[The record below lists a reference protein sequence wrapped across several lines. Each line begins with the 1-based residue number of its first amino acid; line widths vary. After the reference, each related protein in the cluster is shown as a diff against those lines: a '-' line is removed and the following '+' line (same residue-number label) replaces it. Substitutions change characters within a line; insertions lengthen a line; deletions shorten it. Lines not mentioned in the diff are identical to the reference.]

1 MHRGEI
7 MAYKNIDQWKNGMIK
22 YAKEKNMDLRDVQ
35 QRFILE
41 EFAEKISNSKYRD
54 SLIIKGGFVVSNLLG
69 FENRTTLDMDATVN
83 STVYSVEEINN
94 MIIDIIEEDIT
105 KSFFDYRIGD
115 IKEGQSDDGY
125 PGYSV
130 SILALKGKT
139 RLNLKIDI
147 SNNTLIYP
155 EAIEHTFISL
165 FSDKKINVCTY
176 AVENIIAEKIE
187 TTLDR
192 GIYNTRM
199 RDLFDVY
206 NLLTQKDI
214 SIDMNVLIDSFVNV
228 SKSRNTLNNIYDY
241 EELISELSESA
252 VFEEN
257 FNRFKKIKEIEDVSL
272 EDIFTVFKDVIE
284 KIDVNQFI
292 NSRSR

>member
-1 MHRGEI
+1 

-94 MIIDIIEEDIT
+94 MITDIIEEDIT
-105 KSFFDYRIGD
+105 KSFFNYRIGD

-155 EAIEHTFISL
+155 EAIEHTLTVYSVI
-165 FSDKKINVCTY
+165 KKNKCMY
-176 AVENIIAEKIE
+176 LCSWKYNCRKIE

-252 VFEEN
+252 VFKEN

>member
-1 MHRGEI
+1 

-83 STVYSVEEINN
+83 STVYSVDEINN
-94 MIIDIIEEDIT
+94 MITDIIEEDIT

-125 PGYSV
+125 PGYTV

>member
-1 MHRGEI
+1 

-94 MIIDIIEEDIT
+94 MITDIIEEDIT

-252 VFEEN
+252 VFKEN

-272 EDIFTVFKDVIE
+272 EDIFTVFKGVIE
-284 KIDVNQFI
+284 KIDVDQFI

>member
-1 MHRGEI
+1 

-94 MIIDIIEEDIT
+94 MITDIIEEDIT

-252 VFEEN
+252 VFKEN
-257 FNRFKKIKEIEDVSL
+257 FNTFKKIKEIEDVSL

>member
-1 MHRGEI
+1 

-94 MIIDIIEEDIT
+94 MITDIIEEDIT

-252 VFEEN
+252 VFKEN

-272 EDIFTVFKDVIE
+272 EDIFTVFKGVIE

>member
-94 MIIDIIEEDIT
+94 MITDIIEEDIT

-125 PGYSV
+125 PGYTV

-252 VFEEN
+252 VFKEN

-272 EDIFTVFKDVIE
+272 EDIFTVFKGVIE

>member
-94 MIIDIIEEDIT
+94 MITDIIEEDIT

-214 SIDMNVLIDSFVNV
+214 SIDINVLIDSFVNV

>member
-1 MHRGEI
+1 

-94 MIIDIIEEDIT
+94 MITDIIEEDIT

-187 TTLDR
+187 TTLAR

-252 VFEEN
+252 VFKEN

>member
-1 MHRGEI
+1 

-94 MIIDIIEEDIT
+94 MITDIIEEDIT

-252 VFEEN
+252 VFKEN

>member
-1 MHRGEI
+1 

-94 MIIDIIEEDIT
+94 MITDIIEEDIT

-252 VFEEN
+252 VFKEN

-272 EDIFTVFKDVIE
+272 KDIFTVFKGVIE

>member
-1 MHRGEI
+1 

-94 MIIDIIEEDIT
+94 MITDIIEEDIT

-115 IKEGQSDDGY
+115 IKDGQSDDGY
-125 PGYSV
+125 PGYTV

-252 VFEEN
+252 VFKEN

>member
-41 EFAEKISNSKYRD
+41 EFAEKISNSKHRD

-94 MIIDIIEEDIT
+94 MITDIIEEDIT

-252 VFEEN
+252 VFKEN

-272 EDIFTVFKDVIE
+272 EDIFTVFKGVIE

>member
-1 MHRGEI
+1 

-94 MIIDIIEEDIT
+94 MITDIIEEDIT

-214 SIDMNVLIDSFVNV
+214 SIDMSVLIDSFVNV

-252 VFEEN
+252 VFKEN

>member
-1 MHRGEI
+1 

-94 MIIDIIEEDIT
+94 MITDIIEEDIT

-214 SIDMNVLIDSFVNV
+214 SIDMNVLIDSFINV

-252 VFEEN
+252 VFKEN

-272 EDIFTVFKDVIE
+272 EDIFTVFKGVIE

>member
-94 MIIDIIEEDIT
+94 MITDIIEEDIT

-252 VFEEN
+252 VFKEN

-272 EDIFTVFKDVIE
+272 EDIFTVFKGVIE

>member
-1 MHRGEI
+1 

-94 MIIDIIEEDIT
+94 MITDIIEEDIT

-252 VFEEN
+252 VFKEN

-272 EDIFTVFKDVIE
+272 EDIFTVFKDVIK

>member
-1 MHRGEI
+1 

-94 MIIDIIEEDIT
+94 MITDIIEEDIT

-125 PGYSV
+125 PGYTV
-130 SILALKGKT
+130 SILALKVRQG
-139 RLNLKIDI
+139 
-147 SNNTLIYP
+147 
-155 EAIEHTFISL
+155 
-165 FSDKKINVCTY
+165 
-176 AVENIIAEKIE
+176 
-187 TTLDR
+187 
-192 GIYNTRM
+192 
-199 RDLFDVY
+199 
-206 NLLTQKDI
+206 
-214 SIDMNVLIDSFVNV
+214 
-228 SKSRNTLNNIYDY
+228 
-241 EELISELSESA
+241 
-252 VFEEN
+252 
-257 FNRFKKIKEIEDVSL
+257 
-272 EDIFTVFKDVIE
+272 
-284 KIDVNQFI
+284 
-292 NSRSR
+292 

>member
-1 MHRGEI
+1 

-94 MIIDIIEEDIT
+94 MITDIIEEDIT
-105 KSFFDYRIGD
+105 KSFLDYRIGD

-252 VFEEN
+252 VFKEN

>member
-1 MHRGEI
+1 

-94 MIIDIIEEDIT
+94 MITDIIEEDIT

-125 PGYSV
+125 PGYTV

-147 SNNTLIYP
+147 SNHTLIYP
-155 EAIEHTFISL
+155 EAIDHTFNSL
-165 FSDKKINVCTY
+165 LSDKKINVCTY

>member
-94 MIIDIIEEDIT
+94 MITDIIEEDIT

-252 VFEEN
+252 VFKEN
-257 FNRFKKIKEIEDVSL
+257 FNRFKKIKEIKDVSL
-272 EDIFTVFKDVIE
+272 EDIFTVFKGVIE

>member
-1 MHRGEI
+1 

-94 MIIDIIEEDIT
+94 MITDIIEEDIT

-125 PGYSV
+125 PGYTV

>member
-1 MHRGEI
+1 

-94 MIIDIIEEDIT
+94 MITDIIEEDIT

-199 RDLFDVY
+199 RDLFGVY

-252 VFEEN
+252 VFKEN

-272 EDIFTVFKDVIE
+272 EDIFTVFKGVIE

>member
-1 MHRGEI
+1 

-94 MIIDIIEEDIT
+94 MITDIIEEDIT

-252 VFEEN
+252 VFKEN
-257 FNRFKKIKEIEDVSL
+257 FNRFKKIKEIKDVSL
-272 EDIFTVFKDVIE
+272 EDIFTVFKGVIE

>member
-1 MHRGEI
+1 

-41 EFAEKISNSKYRD
+41 EFVEKISNSKYRD

-94 MIIDIIEEDIT
+94 MITDIIEEDIT

-252 VFEEN
+252 VFKEN

>member
-1 MHRGEI
+1 

-94 MIIDIIEEDIT
+94 MITDIIEDIT

-252 VFEEN
+252 VFKEN

>member
-41 EFAEKISNSKYRD
+41 EFVEKISNSKYRD

-94 MIIDIIEEDIT
+94 MITDIIEEDIT

-252 VFEEN
+252 VFKEN

-272 EDIFTVFKDVIE
+272 EDIFTVFKGVIE

>member
-1 MHRGEI
+1 
-7 MAYKNIDQWKNGMIK
+7 MAYKNIDQWKNRMIK

-94 MIIDIIEEDIT
+94 MITDIIEEDIT

-252 VFEEN
+252 VFKEN

>member
-1 MHRGEI
+1 

-94 MIIDIIEEDIT
+94 MITDIIEEDIT

-252 VFEEN
+252 VFKEN

-284 KIDVNQFI
+284 KIDV
-292 NSRSR
+292 

>member
-94 MIIDIIEEDIT
+94 MITDIIEEDIT

-252 VFEEN
+252 VFKEN

>member
-1 MHRGEI
+1 

-252 VFEEN
+252 VFKEN

-272 EDIFTVFKDVIE
+272 EDIFTVFKGVIE

>member
-1 MHRGEI
+1 

-94 MIIDIIEEDIT
+94 MITDIIEEDIT

-176 AVENIIAEKIE
+176 AVENIIAEKI
-187 TTLDR
+187 LL
-192 GIYNTRM
+192 GIMEMLGCQN
-199 RDLFDVY
+199 
-206 NLLTQKDI
+206 
-214 SIDMNVLIDSFVNV
+214 
-228 SKSRNTLNNIYDY
+228 
-241 EELISELSESA
+241 
-252 VFEEN
+252 
-257 FNRFKKIKEIEDVSL
+257 
-272 EDIFTVFKDVIE
+272 
-284 KIDVNQFI
+284 
-292 NSRSR
+292 

>member
-1 MHRGEI
+1 

-94 MIIDIIEEDIT
+94 MITDIIEEDIT

-176 AVENIIAEKIE
+176 AVENIIEEKIE

-252 VFEEN
+252 VFKEN

>member
-1 MHRGEI
+1 

-94 MIIDIIEEDIT
+94 MITDIIEEDIT

-252 VFEEN
+252 VFKEN

-284 KIDVNQFI
+284 KNDVNQFI

>member
-94 MIIDIIEEDIT
+94 MITDIIEEDIT

-252 VFEEN
+252 VFKEN
-257 FNRFKKIKEIEDVSL
+257 FNTFKKIKEIEDVSL

>member
-1 MHRGEI
+1 

-83 STVYSVEEINN
+83 STVYSVEEIND
-94 MIIDIIEEDIT
+94 MITDIIEEDIT

-252 VFEEN
+252 VFKEN

-272 EDIFTVFKDVIE
+272 EDIFTVFKGVIE

>member
-1 MHRGEI
+1 

-94 MIIDIIEEDIT
+94 MITDIIEEDIT

-252 VFEEN
+252 VFKEN
-257 FNRFKKIKEIEDVSL
+257 FNRFKKIKEIEDVFL
-272 EDIFTVFKDVIE
+272 EDIFTVFKGVIE

>member
-94 MIIDIIEEDIT
+94 MITDIIEEDIT

-125 PGYSV
+125 PGYTV